1 MERNPRQIII
11 SVIRIIAVVLAVLI
25 VGFASFT
32 LFRIHTEASSSLRQ
46 AKNILFAMKSVD
58 IEFYGKNTT
67 VFDAS
72 QPDGIREGTKPEV
85 ELLNAAKYPGHYAIT
100 SYDVKK
106 RIIKGFIYING
117 RYQVSYS
124 YRDKDTDRWKVDYTF
139 TVLDYDDAED

>member
-1 MERNPRQIII
+1 MQR
-11 SVIRIIAVVLAVLI
+11 
-25 VGFASFT
+25 
-32 LFRIHTEASSSLRQ
+32 
-46 AKNILFAMKSVD
+46 
-58 IEFYGKNTT
+58 
-67 VFDAS
+67 
-72 QPDGIREGTKPEV
+72 
-85 ELLNAAKYPGHYAIT
+85 KYPGHYAIT